1 MKNAGL
7 LLFAFAVSAVVA
19 THDEWVP
26 SEAEN
31 EGPGVVGAWKGLL
44 VRAGKKKDRIEI
56 VARGS
61 VGGRGPSDLGVGDAL
76 NDTLRASH
84 ACVVLHSNAH
94 KHAKNNSSTATAPTA
109 PPVDVGERIQVR
121 DDGEPN
127 GWEWGVV
134 ASVSEP
140 SAAGSAAGGGWV
152 PKVAKDGWGGEA
164 FAWHAW
170 RRGPGHQETLS
181 FPRPVHKKADMKTSK
196 SKADKNRKEAD
207 ADAAS
212 ANSAKRPRETGG
224 GLPGL
229 PSSGLALVAC
239 PLHEA
244 LTFANS
250 LPEHT
255 DVAVY
260 LAPMVFHP
268 LRPLPMLSRSLTV
281 QGARAAADANGT
293 LLQLEPSSP
302 VPGEENDE
310 VEVEV
315 RADGSS
321 SSSSSSGTGRKKKE
335 TSKEEE
341 LSAEAAVPRETEP
354 YPFHDAYQDS
364 SFNPRQPGAA
374 PGGTGFV
381 GPKFRLSSVLHGSWG
396 AAEATASTRFE
407 GDLKDTAVNEDDDRR
422 LLGSGGSNARP
433 SPSGDDGGDGG
444 GGGGGEDGED
454 SLDDLPQFP
463 GFAGRYGLAKHAG
476 RDKGYLGPLL
486 RVAPG
491 VECTLDSIGF
501 VGGRALLGGAVYVG
515 HDKDLRDL
523 GQAKE
528 ERNKRRATPASSSSS
543 SGDESGS
550 EDDGEDGDED
560 NEVLKRHVIMH
571 AGVRIK
577 NCDFRRNG
585 ALFGGAVY
593 VGSGM
598 ATSIDDSAFV
608 NNVAYNCGGA
618 LYIVEGSASLH
629 AALSAFHR
637 NRDQCSRHTVVN
649 HFAAPKAGTALPPGT
664 TQNGEGGGGGGGEG
678 GDVANGGK
686 GGKGRGEEQ
695 DASGAIS
702 QGQHLNLDDFFKFK
716 EDHSQKHFMLGQSS
730 DLEEGSKEEDSG
742 EATEGEDEESEAMA
756 QIDGEWR
763 TAVDYLMA
771 DQIYGN
777 GAEMRKYDLAAN
789 RRRVLEFQSQRPL
802 DYEMALAKDGEKQR
816 ELQRVHLRQLQES
829 ALAAKK
835 AREEKK
841 AKDAKAKEAR
851 AAKKQAK
858 EAKEKAKEA
867 KRAKFKSKSKML
879 HFDEDD
885 EDAGGDGNGGEYDDT
900 PYEEVGGDD
909 GDYHG
914 LKL

>member
-127 GWEWGVV
+127 GWEWG
-134 ASVSEP
+134 
-140 SAAGSAAGGGWV
+140 
-152 PKVAKDGWGGEA
+152 
-164 FAWHAW
+164 
-170 RRGPGHQETLS
+170 ETLS

-268 LRPLPMLSRSLTV
+268 LRPLPMLSRSSTV

-515 HDKDLRDL
+515 HDKDL
-523 GQAKE
+523 
-528 ERNKRRATPASSSSS
+528 
-543 SGDESGS
+543 
-550 EDDGEDGDED
+550 
-560 NEVLKRHVIMH
+560 
-571 AGVRIK
+571 
-577 NCDFRRNG
+577 
-585 ALFGGAVY
+585 
-593 VGSGM
+593 
-598 ATSIDDSAFV
+598 
-608 NNVAYNCGGA
+608 
-618 LYIVEGSASLH
+618 
-629 AALSAFHR
+629 
-637 NRDQCSRHTVVN
+637 
-649 HFAAPKAGTALPPGT
+649 
-664 TQNGEGGGGGGGEG
+664 
-678 GDVANGGK
+678 
-686 GGKGRGEEQ
+686 
-695 DASGAIS
+695 
-702 QGQHLNLDDFFKFK
+702 
-716 EDHSQKHFMLGQSS
+716 
-730 DLEEGSKEEDSG
+730 
-742 EATEGEDEESEAMA
+742 
-756 QIDGEWR
+756 
-763 TAVDYLMA
+763 
-771 DQIYGN
+771 
-777 GAEMRKYDLAAN
+777 
-789 RRRVLEFQSQRPL
+789 
-802 DYEMALAKDGEKQR
+802 
-816 ELQRVHLRQLQES
+816 
-829 ALAAKK
+829 
-835 AREEKK
+835 
-841 AKDAKAKEAR
+841 
-851 AAKKQAK
+851 
-858 EAKEKAKEA
+858 
-867 KRAKFKSKSKML
+867 
-879 HFDEDD
+879 
-885 EDAGGDGNGGEYDDT
+885 
-900 PYEEVGGDD
+900 
-909 GDYHG
+909 
-914 LKL
+914 